1 MTIKNI
7 FCTIILL
14 LSVALFSS
22 CSAGTSTNSTEPGSS
37 QPISQSASEVSS
49 STSAPKEPPAFSAI
63 TQNIKTV
70 DFSSE
75 QSALKDYIKFARSEI
90 NSVFLDGDECAITL
104 RNVYGNEKPE
114 MIIAIRKKRP
124 SVIHEHYF
132 TTDENGKPIYLGEFY
147 GVHDAFYT
155 DGEFVYAI
163 WENETAMGIEKLHP
177 LEDAAAP
184 DFAEY
189 QNSDA
194 LDFVNNTHMYFVRY
208 DNRDWDSEKES
219 WKNPEELAAMFYYE
233 DSGLYEAY
241 LVSKRMLDLA
251 AFEINDYINDE
262 GNHIPS
268 YPPGENYLVSRREYE
283 QINSMVFEILTQIT
297 DEPVISSGWINI
309 DDVDKWLDSLA

>member
-1 MTIKNI
+1 MRHSTK
-7 FCTIILL
+7 IIAILFL
-14 LSVALFSS
+14 TLSICLSGCKSGSAIDEENTPASDLSFSS
-22 CSAGTSTNSTEPGSS
+22 DDLVQSEAAHENDPTFSS
-37 QPISQSASEVSS
+37 EAR
-49 STSAPKEPPAFSAI
+49 
-63 TQNIKTV
+63 NLKTV

-75 QSALKDYIKFARSEI
+75 QSALKGYIKFARSEI
-90 NSVFLDGDECAITL
+90 SSGFLNGDECAITL
-104 RNVYGNEKPE
+104 RNVYGNENPE

-124 SVIHEHYF
+124 SVTHEHSF
-132 TTDENGKPIYLGEFY
+132 TTDENDEPIYLGEFY

-163 WENETAMGIEKLHP
+163 WEDETAMGIEKLHP
-177 LEDAAAP
+177 LEDEAAP
-184 DFAEY
+184 DLAEY

-194 LDFVNNTHMYFVRY
+194 LDFVNNTHTYFVRY
-208 DNRDWDSEKES
+208 NNRDWDSEKQC

-241 LVSKRMLDLA
+241 LVSKRVLDLA

-262 GNHIPS
+262 GNHIPA

-283 QINSMVFEILTQIT
+283 QIKSRVFEILTQIT
-297 DEPVISSGWINI
+297 DEPVISSGWIDI